1 MIRRSRVMLA
11 WCAGAALALHGVGLW
26 LSETPAKIEIAGSAG
41 AMEATLGS
49 SFADMV
55 AGAAQPVSNATVT
68 PNRQADEVVDP
79 TEPGEALRPDP
90 PPRASTVTPPD
101 DPAEQ
106 PPPERARTSPPPDRQ
121 ASSAPQETAGTARP
135 EAVAPQAA
143 PTKTALVPA
152 RADLAETTAPVLPAS
167 RAEVSK
173 ASPTATPRNAAESV
187 KSSAP
192 TAVPPADRPERV
204 LPTLV
209 AATPRRDTPEAAEV
223 APKEVVEPDPGA
235 EEGVQVS
242 RRPQA
247 RPRKIEE
254 ATAARQSPEPEQR
267 EPRSRSTS
275 GNNATRDATAG
286 SATGRESAASARQG
300 NDTARRS
307 ETQGNAAAGNY
318 PGQVM
323 RHLARV
329 PRPRAT
335 ARGAALVRFTIAA
348 GGRLAS
354 VGLARSSGSGRLDR
368 SALTVVRRAA
378 PFPAPPAGAQRSFSV
393 RIEGR

>member
-11 WCAGAALALHGVGLW
+11 CCAGSALALHGVGLW

-55 AGAAQPVSNATVT
+55 AGAAQPVSDATVT
-68 PNRQADEVVDP
+68 SNRQADEVVDP
-79 TEPGEALRPDP
+79 TEPGEAVRPDT
-90 PPRASTVTPPD
+90 PRASTVTPPD

-106 PPPERARTSPPPDRQ
+106 PPPERAETSPPPDRQ
-121 ASSAPQETAGTARP
+121 ASTAPQEAAGTARP

-143 PTKTALVPA
+143 PTKTALIPA

-173 ASPTATPRNAAESV
+173 ASPTATPRNAAEPV

-192 TAVPPADRPERV
+192 AAAPPTDRPERV
-204 LPTLV
+204 LPTQV

-223 APKEVVEPDPGA
+223 APKEVLESGPRA
-235 EEGVQVS
+235 AEGVQVS

-247 RPRKIEE
+247 RPREIEE
-254 ATAARQSPEPEQR
+254 AAAARQSPEPEQR

-286 SATGRESAASARQG
+286 SATGRESAAAARQG
-300 NDTARRS
+300 RDTARRS
-307 ETQGNAAAGNY
+307 ETQGNAAASNY

-329 PRPRAT
+329 PRPRAA

-354 VGLARSSGSGRLDR
+354 VGLAQSSGSGRLDR
-368 SALTVVRRAA
+368 SALTVVHRAA